1 MKLSIRLKDEF
12 EKSRLEALSG
22 ENTLTEF
29 LLGLAFHTKSKKG
42 DDTTYPGWDVIE
54 RNRRDG
60 GIKISKDPA
69 PLGRKSPTVLYSEDK
84 EYKNYA

>member
-12 EKSRLEALSG
+12 EKSRLEQLSG

-29 LLGLAFHTKSKKG
+29 LLGLAFHSKPKKG
-42 DDTTYPGWDVIE
+42 NDTSYPGWDVIE

-69 PLGRKSPTVLYSEDK
+69 PLGRKSPVVIYPEDK